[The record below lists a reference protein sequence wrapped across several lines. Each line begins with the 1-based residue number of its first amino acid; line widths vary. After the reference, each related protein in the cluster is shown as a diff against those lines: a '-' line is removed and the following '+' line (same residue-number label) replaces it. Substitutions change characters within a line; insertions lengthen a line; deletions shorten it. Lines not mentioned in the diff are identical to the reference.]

1 MSYEAFKLT
10 GFNIENPYISSQ
22 MTLADKIYNIEVRW
36 CFQFGFGYI
45 IIRDENNDL
54 VIGATALV
62 NNLIIKTNQRKLPGY
77 LKFVHINGEKYEP
90 EINNIAEEFIFY
102 HVNE

>member
-1 MSYEAFKLT
+1 MSYEAFKLE
-10 GFNIENPYISSQ
+10 GFNKNNPYITSQ
-22 MTLADKIYNIEVRW
+22 ITLSDKIYNIEVRW
-36 CFQFGFGYI
+36 NFDFDFGYI
-45 IIRDENNDL
+45 IIKDENNEL
-54 VIGATALV
+54 IIGATALV
-62 NNLIIKTNQRKLPGY
+62 NNLIIKTDQRKLPGY